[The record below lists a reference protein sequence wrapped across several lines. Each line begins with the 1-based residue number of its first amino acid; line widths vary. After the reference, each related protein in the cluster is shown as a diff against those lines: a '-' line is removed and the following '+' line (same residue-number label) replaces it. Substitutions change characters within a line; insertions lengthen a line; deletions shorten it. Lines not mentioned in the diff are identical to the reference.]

1 MLFHKLELPEVSE
14 VSWGEYIVALR
25 ELENRSENQVA
36 KQNTSS
42 VQLKEDFWSTAALV
56 G

>member
-14 VSWGEYIVALR
+14 ATWDEYIVALR
-25 ELENRSENQVA
+25 ELESRSENQVA

-56 G
+56 R